1 MKDKKKIIVF
11 DGLFKKLCEKY
22 ISYKRS
28 LGYDFGIKTECTI
41 RNMDRFFKN
50 YHLSTPKLTKEMVL
64 SFTAYRKNESLKTQ
78 HYRMSLVR
86 QFAIFLARLGYDAY
100 ILPVRFVKIGKTFTP
115 YIFTYDEI
123 SRIIKA
129 SDNLKI
135 RKQSPY
141 RHLIGPVLIRMLYGC
156 GLRISEALSLK
167 VSDVN
172 LQDGILTVTKS
183 KFNKSRLV
191 PMSESL
197 TRICKDYATKM
208 NFSAK
213 EDGYFFPAPDKGRY
227 DRYAIYVM
235 FKHLLRQA
243 GIVRT
248 GYSKGLRLHD
258 VRHTFAVHALEK
270 MVGQGS
276 DIYCSLPILCTY
288 LGHTGIEST
297 QKYLRLT
304 TQSFSNI
311 TSSLE
316 NLYQGVFPEVN
327 TNDK

>member
-1 MKDKKKIIVF
+1 MKDKKKIVVF
-11 DGLFKKLCEKY
+11 DGPFKKLCTKY

-28 LGYDFGIKTECTI
+28 LGYDFGIKTECSI

-50 YHLSTPKLTKEMVL
+50 YHLSNPKLTKEMVL
-64 SFTAYRKNESLKTQ
+64 SFSAYRKDESLKTQ
-78 HYRMSLVR
+78 NYRMCLIR
-86 QFAIFLARLGYDAY
+86 QFAIFLVRLGYDAY
-100 ILPVRFVKIGKTFTP
+100 ILPVRFVKIKKTFTP
-115 YIFTYDEI
+115 YIFTYDQI
-123 SRIIKA
+123 SKIIKA
-129 SDNLKI
+129 SDNLII

-141 RHLIGPVLIRMLYGC
+141 RHLIAPTIIRMLYGS

-197 TRICKDYATKM
+197 TQVCRDYAAKM
-208 NFSAK
+208 NFSVK
-213 EDGYFFPAPDKGRY
+213 ENGYFFPAPDKGRY
-227 DRYAIYVM
+227 DRHAIYVM
-235 FKHLLRQA
+235 FKYLLRQTGIMPA
-243 GIVRT
+243 GC
-248 GYSKGLRLHD
+248 SKGFRLHD
-258 VRHTFAVHALEK
+258 VRHTFSVHALEK
-270 MVGQGS
+270 MVRQGS

-304 TQSFSNI
+304 TQSFSSI
-311 TSSLE
+311 TDPLE
-316 NLYQGVFPEVN
+316 NLFKGAFAEVD
-327 TNDK
+327 TDEK